1 MTYGFLGLECVA
13 MELDDPFGDDH
24 NDIELKRL
32 AKVRGNP
39 DNSDRS
45 TFNPY
50 HLLDKAIL
58 LSTAQVLQPNC
69 RSYFD
74 EDEDEDDS
82 IAIIEDENTSSNT
95 TATSFATSNEY
106 RFCDLAGKLP
116 FNLHDGKQDVIGA
129 NAMPGFITL
138 FRSGDNFSLEGD
150 HFEAIDRYKES
161 LNVLRQSKD
170 DEKSS
175 NIPKYRLQE
184 ALVMMK
190 IGHELLLLN
199 ETSEALARFEEAIPI
214 VSSQL
219 GETHEQVING
229 HDVMGRLYYTNG
241 MLAKSIVSVVVM
253 RIFSRNAMIPHIISF
268 CYGRNRLCCHLK
280 AFEICLDLAMS

>member
-24 NDIELKRL
+24 NDIELQRL
-32 AKVRGNP
+32 AKVRRNP
-39 DNSDRS
+39 DNSYGS
-45 TFNPY
+45 ISNPY

-58 LSTAQVLQPNC
+58 LSTAKVLQPNC

-74 EDEDEDDS
+74 EDEDDS
-82 IAIIEDENTSSNT
+82 IALVEDENTFNNT
-95 TATSFATSNEY
+95 TASTSFAISNEY

-170 DEKSS
+170 EVKSS

-199 ETSEALARFEEAIPI
+199 ETSEALVRFEEAIPI

-241 MLAKSIVSVVVM
+241 MLEKSIVSVLLM
-253 RIFSRNAMIPHIISF
+253 CIFLQEMP
-268 CYGRNRLCCHLK
+268 
-280 AFEICLDLAMS
+280 